1 MEAQSTN
8 GAAPDVVLIHALD
21 WATNP
26 VANV

>member
-8 GAAPDVVLIHALD
+8 APLPTSCLMHALD

>member
-1 MEAQSTN
+1 MEAQSTDR
-8 GAAPDVVLIHALD
+8 AAADVVLIRALG